1 MREPLQGN
9 VHDTNTLDLLPIPTR
24 GCLCE
29 LSARIGFPSGYENE
43 FVLKEQMQTFRPV
56 IARLAGAGDSFTR
69 NLTMAKLKFP
79 FPHMVSLVMENQL
92 DKSLQLVTQGTA
104 DIVLDSCVDTW
115 VGSDLIGL
123 DEDLKKKILEFYH
136 RASLTSYCSAFSYR
150 PLSYIPPWPSNNY
163 YLELP
168 HNSSPF
174 LSQYNR
180 PLSDHI
186 DRVSTAMEIEAS
198 SSSSSSSSNSNTSP
212 STNSTSTESLD
223 SGSKF
228 DDDVY
233 SCIESQCN
241 QTFLGMVQMQ
251 YQARVDIVQFIDLLE
266 KACIRFVHFSKENEL
281 RSRVFSEKMGMESGW
296 NCHISLRSDVDL
308 RAKTKQMYSRKWVT
322 KKYSSEKP
330 AAKHFMSASMPENV
344 NECLRSVDLPKFG
357 DHPLLN
363 NTADSSDPLL
373 YNGDNLMGGNGGG
386 VNGNGSKETDSS
398 SSSSMLQ
405 FDMSNRQDLDRK
417 NTLFIFK
424 SQIKIKF
431 KVYLPSLKVTRYGSP
446 F

>member
-56 IARLAGAGDSFTR
+56 IASLAGAGDSFTR
-69 NLTMAKLKFP
+69 HLTMAKLKFP

-123 DEDLKKKILEFYH
+123 DENLKKKILEFYH

-150 PLSYIPPWPSNNY
+150 PLSFIPPWPSNNY

-198 SSSSSSSSNSNTSP
+198 SSTSSSTSNGSSP

-281 RSRVFSEKMGMESGW
+281 RSRVFSEKMGLESGW

-363 NTADSSDPLL
+363 NTADDSADPLL
-373 YNGDNLMGGNGGG
+373 YNGDDLTAGGVGGGG
-386 VNGNGSKETDSS
+386 VNGNGGGKDTGSS
-398 SSSSMLQ
+398 STSSMLQ
-405 FDMSNRQDLDRK
+405 YDMSNRQELQSEMC
-417 NTLFIFK
+417 LFLHF
-424 SQIKIKF
+424 
-431 KVYLPSLKVTRYGSP
+431 
-446 F
+446 